1 MCIRDRIYYAHTH
14 TTAAAERYTTP
25 LPPPP
30 QLLPSEQQK
39 QRQAGRET
47 ERTSDR
53 NQARRKGWHI
63 VQNRFHMLSTKHIQK
78 LVGSHAFDVHVH
90 LLSTTVSAAAAAIA
104 VASTVAAAIHNCCDV
119 CSCTVSLKSTT
130 HCARIFFNDV
140 EPEPDE
146 RARSSL

>member
-1 MCIRDRIYYAHTH
+1 
-14 TTAAAERYTTP
+14 
-25 LPPPP
+25 
-30 QLLPSEQQK
+30 
-39 QRQAGRET
+39 
-47 ERTSDR
+47 
-53 NQARRKGWHI
+53 
-63 VQNRFHMLSTKHIQK
+63 MLSTKHIQK